1 MDERLLIDRAK
12 RGDNEAL
19 ASLLEA
25 QYPFLYRYLL
35 KITLNPHLAED
46 LAQETVVRCIA
57 RLGSYKADRSKF
69 SSWLM
74 TIASRLY
81 IDELRKRKREV
92 PGTPDDQGGRL
103 LAWQAAAQGAD
114 WPDVLDALGKLP
126 REMRTS
132 VVLKHY
138 YGYSQDEIAQMTGVP
153 EGTVKSR
160 IHHGMRLLRKELK
173 EDVGQTGRE

>member
-46 LAQETVVRCIA
+46 LAQETMVRCIA

-74 TIASRLY
+74 TIGSRLY
-81 IDELRKRKREV
+81 IDELRKRRREV
-92 PGTPDDQGGRL
+92 PGTPDEQGTRL
-103 LAWQAAAQGAD
+103 LAWQAATRGDD
-114 WPDVLDALGKLP
+114 WPDVLDALGRLSS
-126 REMRTS
+126 EMRTS

-138 YGYSQDEIAQMTGVP
+138 YGYSQNEIAEMTGVSS
-153 EGTVKSR
+153 GTVKSR
-160 IHHGMRLLRKELK
+160 IHNGMRLLRKELK
-173 EDVGQTGRE
+173 DDVRQTRRE